1 MEQMNHTF
9 TYTYSA
15 PRQEELRRIREKYL
29 PREEDKMEKLLR
41 LDRMATNKGMMASL
55 VAGVPGALV
64 LGLGMS
70 CAMVWNMY
78 VLGCVVGIVGMAGV
92 AAAYPLYNRVL
103 KREREKNAPEIL
115 RLTEELMNNA

>member
-1 MEQMNHTF
+1 MEQMNHAF

-29 PREEDKMEKLLR
+29 PREEDKLDTVRR
-41 LDRMATNKGMMASL
+41 LDRAATNRGVMAAL

-64 LGLGMS
+64 LGVGMS
-70 CAMVWNMY
+70 CAMVWGMY
-78 VLGCVVGIVGMAGV
+78 VLGCIVGVVGMAGI

-103 KREREKNAPEIL
+103 KTEQEKNAPEIL
-115 RLTEELMNNA
+115 RLTDELMQ

>member
-1 MEQMNHTF
+1 MEQMNHAF

-29 PREEDKMEKLLR
+29 PREEDKMEKLRR
-41 LDRMATNKGMMASL
+41 LDQQATNKGVMAAL
-55 VAGVPGALV
+55 AIGVPGTLV

-70 CAMVWNMY
+70 CAMVWGMY
-78 VLGCVVGIVGMAGV
+78 VLGCIVGVIGMTGI

-103 KREREKNAPEIL
+103 KITQEENAPEIL
-115 RLTEELMNNA
+115 RLTDELMNKA